1 MFRPQIFADP
11 RNIRRARDVLGYAED
26 RNRFVASVP
35 SPQEVQSSRE
45 VRERV
50 WALECQPPA
59 ETCVTDVWQA
69 THGSRPGAE
78 IFTSVRANCEIPTTT
93 LRRRDR

>member
-1 MFRPQIFADP
+1 MFSPQIVADP
-11 RNIRRARDVLGYAED
+11 RNIRRARDILGYAED
-26 RNRFVASVP
+26 RNRSVASVP
-35 SPQEVQSSRE
+35 SPQEVHSSRE

-50 WALECQPPA
+50 WARQRQLPA
-59 ETCVTDVWQA
+59 ETCVIDVWQA

-93 LRRRDR
+93 LRRRMA